1 MRFLIVDYVTI
12 FSRKTFIPPVV
23 TARLGSITVNELG
36 TGRNTPLARFP
47 PQKNPSQTPKMFQ
60 LSVRDEKNSTHG

>member
-47 PQKNPSQTPKMFQ
+47 PKKIPLKPQKCSNYP
-60 LSVRDEKNSTHG
+60 